1 MNKNAGNSPKASSG
15 SSLRAFYEDDEEAPS
30 LDTAHGKE
38 PSAPSRG
45 NKSTTAPSVGN
56 KSTRPRREMP
66 IWDLKR
72 TERTWGCCNKV
83 SQVHFVMFSQH

>member
-15 SSLRAFYEDDEEAPS
+15 ILRAFYEDDEEAPS

-45 NKSTTAPSVGN
+45 NKSTIAPNVGH
-56 KSTRPRREMP
+56 KSTRP
-66 IWDLKR
+66 KR
-72 TERTWGCCNKV
+72 GIANLGSGKD
-83 SQVHFVMFSQH
+83 